1 MPSQDFTIHEWLQP
15 LSIDGGK
22 LQALTQELSS
32 TYRHLALHSQ
42 EQFLSTP
49 VTKLPTGDETGTIL
63 AIDFGGTNLRIAFVD
78 LLGSGPSVDRNMA
91 SKLHVPDTHASG
103 SHAACFQKQ
112 YERSWPIG
120 EHLKVEKAEDLFT
133 WIGDCLAEVI
143 TAQIDAAV
151 LAGKEESFNEIPLG
165 ITFSFPMM

>member
-1 MPSQDFTIHEWLQP
+1 MPSQDSAVHEWLQP
-15 LSIDGGK
+15 LLIDDNK
-22 LQALTQELSS
+22 LQALTHELSS
-32 TYRHLALHSQ
+32 TYRHLALHSR

-49 VTKLPTGDETGTIL
+49 VTKLPTGNEKGTVL

-78 LLGSGPSVDRNMA
+78 LLGSAPGVERNTA
-91 SKLHVPDTHASG
+91 SELPVQGIHPAG
-103 SHAACFQKQ
+103 SNAACFQKLH
-112 YERSWPIG
+112 ERSWPIG

-143 TAQIDAAV
+143 TAQIDAAA
-151 LAGKEESFNEIPLG
+151 LTGKEESFDEIPLG